1 MLAGYLLSVR
11 DVAHYV
17 GSALNG
23 GKVLVIRVVVVV
35 GAADKAFIL
44 YETQRIANFPYIMI
58 QGAGPHQVGV
68 HIIYASGHKVSHI
81 HHLERV
87 LESAGGLLLERAYQR
102 IGHIAKLA

>member
-1 MLAGYLLSVR
+1 MMLAGYLLSVR

-44 YETQRIANFPYIMI
+44 YETQRI
-58 QGAGPHQVGV
+58 
-68 HIIYASGHKVSHI
+68 S
-81 HHLERV
+81 
-87 LESAGGLLLERAYQR
+87 
-102 IGHIAKLA
+102 